1 MQHRVLGYDE
11 CMATTN
17 SSIDPRPINTPPGD
31 LGWHLGM
38 VLRGYQS
45 RFEEAVEGMPSGVRG
60 FQILSAVVHL
70 DPPNQQALGSH
81 LGIDR
86 TVLTYLLDAL
96 EQDDMVER
104 VPAPTDRRARKV
116 LATDHGREFLTRYE
130 HDVAAAEADLL
141 ANFEDTEAQT
151 LAALVSRLAMD
162 VHRAQPGANPCE
174 AMDHLP

>member
-1 MQHRVLGYDE
+1 
-11 CMATTN
+11 MAAAKKIPDTTPT
-17 SSIDPRPINTPPGD
+17 SAPPGN

-45 RFEEAVEGMPSGVRG
+45 RFEDAVEGMPGGIRG
-60 FQILSAVVHL
+60 FQILSAVIHR
-70 DPPNQQALGSH
+70 DPANQQALGAH

-96 EQDDMVER
+96 ETDGVVER

-116 LATDHGREFLTRYE
+116 VATDRGRDLLARYE
-130 HDVAAAEADLL
+130 ERVAAAESTLL
-141 ANFEDTEAQT
+141 AGLGPADAET
-151 LAALVSRLAMD
+151 LVGLVGRLAMD